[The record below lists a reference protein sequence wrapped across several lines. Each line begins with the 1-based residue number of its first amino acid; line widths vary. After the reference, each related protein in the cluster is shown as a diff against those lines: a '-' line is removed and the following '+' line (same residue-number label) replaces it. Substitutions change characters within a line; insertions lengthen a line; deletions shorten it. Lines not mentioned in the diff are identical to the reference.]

1 MAYLTEIVENAFLR
15 DYSPKAFINLTV
27 LKQNV
32 ENIKGIVGTKLCA
45 VVKADA
51 YGHGLCRVAE
61 EIQPL
66 VDRFAVASLYDASSL
81 RIAGVEKPIICLLP
95 VADIAA
101 AVRWNVE
108 ISVVDREDFERII
121 SFVQATGVKPSIHF
135 AVNTGMNRFGYDQ
148 TNVLKNDVLRAEKL
162 GLNVVGVFSHFYN
175 SADYESTRRQYKKFA
190 YFAETVKNIYPDAL
204 AHIAASG
211 AAEYGEFNA
220 DMVRIG
226 MLMYGYMPVNG
237 TFNVNPVMKVFA
249 YSGQCRH
256 VASGS
261 NLLYGDYKIKSDEDI
276 SLLSYGY
283 FDGLDDYLGLNG
295 SCMNITAVKGRS
307 RLVEVSKNLE
317 NIATANGKGIYK
329 TLIDLGRVREKI
341 YYK

>member
-1 MAYLTEIVENAFLR
+1 M
-15 DYSPKAFINLTV
+15 
-27 LKQNV
+27 
-32 ENIKGIVGTKLCA
+32 
-45 VVKADA
+45 VKADA
-51 YGHGLCRVAE
+51 YGHGLCRIAE

-66 VDRFAVASLYDASSL
+66 VDRFAVASLYEACSL
-81 RIAGVEKPIICLLP
+81 RIAGIEKPIICLLP
-95 VADIAA
+95 VADIAD
-101 AVRWNVE
+101 AVRWGVE

-121 SFVQATGVKPSIHF
+121 NFVRVSGLKPAIHF

-148 TNVLKNDVLRAEKL
+148 TDVLKADVLRAEKL
-162 GLNVVGVFSHFYN
+162 GLSVVGVFSHFYN
-175 SADYESTRRQYKKFA
+175 SADYECTRRQYKKFE

-211 AAEYGEFNA
+211 AAGYGEFNA
-220 DMVRIG
+220 DIVRIG
-226 MLMYGYMPVNG
+226 MLMYGYKPVIG

-249 YSGQCRH
+249 YSGQCRK
-256 VASGS
+256 VLSGS
-261 NLLYGDYKIKSDEDI
+261 NLLYGDYKIKSDEVI

-317 NIATANGKGIYK
+317 NIASANGKGIYK
-329 TLIDLGRVREKI
+329 TLIEFGRVREKI

>member
-1 MAYLTEIVENAFLR
+1 MR

-51 YGHGLCRVAE
+51 YGHGLCRIAE

-66 VDRFAVASLYDASSL
+66 VDRFAVASLYEACSL
-81 RIAGVEKPIICLLP
+81 RIAGIEKPIICLLP
-95 VADIAA
+95 VADIAD
-101 AVRWNVE
+101 AVRWGVE

-121 SFVQATGVKPSIHF
+121 NFVRVSGLKPAIHF

-148 TNVLKNDVLRAEKL
+148 TDVLKADVLRAEKL
-162 GLNVVGVFSHFYN
+162 GLSVVGVFSHFYN
-175 SADYESTRRQYKKFA
+175 SADYECTRRQYKKFE
-190 YFAETVKNIYPDAL
+190 YFAGMVKYIYPDAL

-211 AAEYGEFNA
+211 AAGYGEFNA

-226 MLMYGYMPVNG
+226 MLMYGYKPVIG

-256 VASGS
+256 VLNGS
-261 NLLYGDYKIKSDEDI
+261 NLLYGDYKIESDEMV

-295 SCMNITAVKGRS
+295 SCMNITAAKGRS

-317 NIATANGKGIYK
+317 NIASANGKGIYK
-329 TLIDLGRVREKI
+329 TLIELGRVREKI